1 MTRLRYSRTAT
12 WAFTAFYIVVGA
24 VGLSIGVFALPAIG
38 AGWSFGVS
46 LIWAAI
52 AGFLAAGV
60 MRFLRKSGRLYR
72 RD

>member
-12 WAFTAFYIVVGA
+12 WTFTVFYIVVGI
-24 VGLSIGVFALPAIG
+24 VSLSIGLFALPAIG
-38 AGWSFGVS
+38 AGYSLGVS
-46 LIWAAI
+46 LIWAVI

>member
-1 MTRLRYSRTAT
+1 MYV
-12 WAFTAFYIVVGA
+12 F
-24 VGLSIGVFALPAIG
+24 IGVTSL
-38 AGWSFGVS
+38 SFGVFVLPEFGFGWTTAGS
-46 LIWAAI
+46 LVWAAV